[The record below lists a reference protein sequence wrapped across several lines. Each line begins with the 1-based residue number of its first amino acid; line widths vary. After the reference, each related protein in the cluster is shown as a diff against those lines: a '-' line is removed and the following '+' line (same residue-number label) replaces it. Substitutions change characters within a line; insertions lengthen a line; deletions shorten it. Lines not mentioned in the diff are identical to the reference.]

1 MQKIIEGII
10 STSLIPIIIL
20 NIVGGIIGAIWLFS
34 LGEWKLVIGAFIVS
48 CLVPFIYSLIFLIR
62 LPFVAL
68 IVWLMGKKNKTLPAT
83 LGFINLFFE
92 HVIDI
97 GWVFVVFVSAIFFSE
112 GRSLIPYFLYG
123 WVIAVGP
130 FQYMA
135 RGEDADA
142 PATHATVYLTQISYL
157 IFVVFLFLG
166 ISFLAL
172 PIVILIAITLEIFLI
187 KSFLQIQKLEEQ
199 LNSST

>member
-10 STSLIPIIIL
+10 SASLIPIIVL
-20 NIVGGIIGAIWLFS
+20 NIVGGLIGAIWLFI

-48 CLVPFIYSLIFLIR
+48 CIFPFAYSLIFLIR
-62 LPFVAL
+62 LPL
-68 IVWLMGKKNKTLPAT
+68 IGITVWSMGKKNKILPT
-83 LGFINLFFE
+83 VLGFINLLFE
-92 HVIDI
+92 HII
-97 GWVFVVFVSAIFFSE
+97 NLTWVFAVFVSAILFSE
-112 GRSLIPYFLYG
+112 GRNLIPYLLYG

-142 PATHATVYLTQISYL
+142 VATHATVYLTQIAYI
-157 IFVVFLFLG
+157 IFALFFLLG

-172 PIVILIAITLEIFLI
+172 PLVILIAIALEVYLVRF
-187 KSFLQIQKLEEQ
+187 SLQIQKLEEQ
-199 LNSST
+199 VNP